1 MRFAPTTFRPL
12 FGRVLAV
19 VVGVVVVLGLAG
31 FVISGQFEALVRF
44 AWAPLLIGV
53 GAFAMFWFPSI
64 AVAEHEVT
72 IRNVFNTVH
81 VPWPAIGRV
90 DTKWALTLYVSD
102 DPSRPGSKKVAAWA
116 SPAPNRYA
124 AQVGASKDT
133 KLAAQGQGGAIR
145 PGDLLETPSG
155 AVAFVIRSHWEDLR
169 ESGKLDAGVEPGSVR
184 RDWHWTT
191 IIVMSVLAVA
201 TVLGVVL

>member
-31 FVISGQFEALVRF
+31 FVVAGDTAALARY
-44 AWAPLLIGV
+44 AWGPLLIAV
-53 GAFAMFWFPSI
+53 AAFAAFWFPSI

-72 IRNVFNTVH
+72 VRNVFSTMH
-81 VPWPAIGRV
+81 VPWPAIQRV
-90 DTKWALTLYVSD
+90 DTKWALTLYL
-102 DPSRPGSKKVAAWA
+102 PGGKKVAAWA

-169 ESGKLDAGVEPGSVR
+169 ESGALDAGVEPGSVR
-184 RDWHWTT
+184 RDWHWVT
-191 IIVMSVLAVA
+191 IIAMSVLAVA
-201 TVLGVVL
+201 TVLGIVL